1 MLKAVEWS
9 EASSIANPQAPISWI
24 GQILSALMYGI
35 VPYEPDWLLSPLRVS
50 LRYNPGLSLLT
61 MLSFALFIYWGVGTT
76 HRGHTQR
83 TVFGSSLL
91 LPCGSSDCEP

>member
-9 EASSIANPQAPISWI
+9 EASSIADPQAPISWI

-35 VPYEPDWLLSPLRVS
+35 VPYEPDRLLSPLRVS

-61 MLSFALFIYWGVGTT
+61 MLSFALFIYLGG
-76 HRGHTQR
+76 GDDLCAPQQR
-83 TVFGSSLL
+83 SHSEDSFQEFSPSTMW
-91 LPCGSSDCEP
+91 